1 MLRDECFTRHNRN
14 FRSFEGTPDEYDE
27 TTWFWNMNHQ
37 PTSHNSAISNAKKS
51 HQKPKHVFHSS
62 RSHNS
67 TSSSGFHSFFRWFKK
82 DDKTRVSDIRYPRE
96 LTSSTDTLEFDNVK
110 KLPRPYRRKLKAYDS
125 NDTLSPPTSPRL
137 SRNFSQSSSCDSVF
151 STASSFAFVPPTKY
165 LRNRNQ
171 RQVSRGFCI
180 PRQINWNLN
189 SL

>member
-1 MLRDECFTRHNRN
+1 MLRDECFTRQNRN
-14 FRSFEGTPDEYDE
+14 FRSFECAPDEYDE

-37 PTSHNSAISNAKKS
+37 PTSHSSAIGNPKKS
-51 HQKPKHVFHSS
+51 HQKPKNVFHSS

-82 DDKTRVSDIRYPRE
+82 DDKARVSDIRYPRE

-110 KLPRPYRRKLKAYDS
+110 RQPRLYRRKLKAYDS
-125 NDTLSPPTSPRL
+125 FDSPPTSPRL

-171 RQVSRGFCI
+171 RQVSSKGFLHSAT
-180 PRQINWNLN
+180 N
-189 SL
+189 